1 MCVVRFL
8 SIQSIFFLLLI
19 LEIYLTR
26 KVILNGVI
34 KFAWNVLETADDNT
48 AASSNTNVNVNGI
61 EIGNT
66 WINVEF
72 NWILISMPQIF
83 RLFLGCCFR
92 FVSLL
97 IESECASVSV
107 WNIIHINVNN
117 IRELWISLSLGCQLA
132 LTVLFDQIVSNVNEQ
147 KYLFSLLFMS
157 KQDNKTQNIM
167 KIAIC
172 YSWYLI
178 RSSVEIRVSFICFF
192 LFFHPFCSMLN
203 GMSSPWHLSGYFSV
217 GTVSK
222 KDARNVGCIV
232 VSNWV
237 NHKLKPQS
245 S

>member
-1 MCVVRFL
+1 MSL
-8 SIQSIFFLLLI
+8 QSIFFLLLI

-48 AASSNTNVNVNGI
+48 AASSNTNVNGI

-72 NWILISMPQIF
+72 NSILISMPQIF

-157 KQDNKTQNIM
+157 KQDNKTQFFLSALEKYNENSHLLHLVSDS
-167 KIAIC
+167 KLGGN
-172 YSWYLI
+172 S
-178 RSSVEIRVSFICFF
+178 SFIHLFFSLLSSF
-192 LFFHPFCSMLN
+192 LFDVKWNVEPMASIWLLQRGN
-203 GMSSPWHLSGYFSV
+203 GFEE
-217 GTVSK
+217 
-222 KDARNVGCIV
+222 GCTKCRMYCCV
-232 VSNWV
+232 E
-237 NHKLKPQS
+237 LG
-245 S
+245 